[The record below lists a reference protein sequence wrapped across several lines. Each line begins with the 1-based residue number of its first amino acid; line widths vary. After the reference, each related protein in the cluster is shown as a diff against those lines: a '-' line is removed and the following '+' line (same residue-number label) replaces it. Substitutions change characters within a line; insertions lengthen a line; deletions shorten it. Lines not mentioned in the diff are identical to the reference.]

1 MSSLRMPR
9 LPGFGRG
16 GLDVYQRRRLVA
28 IGLVAA
34 VVVVGFLVLRGCGE
48 DEPVSAQEA
57 LRQERDENPVEL
69 TVSVSGDL
77 LIHSPIYAR
86 ALELG
91 GSSYDFA
98 PMLAPIRA
106 HIAGADLAFCHLE
119 TPLAPGV
126 PQSYPVFRTPPD
138 LARAV
143 KEIGW
148 DACTTAS
155 NHSLDQGEEGIAST
169 ARALDRA
176 GLPHTGSFSS
186 ARERKRPLIL
196 EAKGVGVA
204 WIAYTDA
211 TNGIPLPSPW
221 AVNLAEDADD
231 VDRVLADARRA
242 RRQGAEVVLVN
253 MHWGPEGA
261 SEPDADQREQAR
273 LLAASP
279 LITAVVGQ
287 GPHVVQPIERL
298 SGKPIVYS
306 EGNLISNQDAACCPE
321 ASQDGLIALLEILV
335 DGDGATVERVRY
347 VPVWVEHPTYE
358 VLPVGDALA
367 GGRADPASLRASYE
381 RTVAVAGRGAG
392 IEPDPA
398 RLPR

>member
-1 MSSLRMPR
+1 MPR

-16 GLDVYQRRRLVA
+16 GLDVYQRRRLAA
-28 IGLVAA
+28 IGLL
-34 VVVVGFLVLRGCGE
+34 VVVVVLGFLVLRGCGS
-48 DEPVSAQEA
+48 DEPVSAQQA
-57 LRQERDENPVEL
+57 LELEREENPVEL

-91 GSSYDFA
+91 GSSYDFT
-98 PMLAPIRA
+98 PMLEPIRPYV
-106 HIAGADLAFCHLE
+106 AGADLAFCHLE
-119 TPLAPGV
+119 TPLGPGI
-126 PQSYPVFRTPPD
+126 PQSYPIFRTPPD
-138 LARAV
+138 LARSV
-143 KEIGW
+143 KQIGW

-155 NHSLDQGEEGIAST
+155 NHSLDQGAEGIAST
-169 ARALDRA
+169 ARALEGA

-196 EAKGVGVA
+196 EAKGVKVA

-211 TNGIPLPSPW
+211 TNGIPLPTPW
-221 AVNLAEDADD
+221 SVNLAEDADD

-242 RRQGAEVVLVN
+242 RRRGAEVVLVN

-261 SEPDADQREQAR
+261 SEPDADQRQQAR
-273 LLAASP
+273 GLAASP
-279 LITAVVGQ
+279 LVTAVVGQ

-298 SGKPIVYS
+298 NGKPVVYS

-321 ASQDGLIALLEILV
+321 ATQDGLIALLEIAV
-335 DGDGATVERVRY
+335 DGEGARVERVRY

-367 GGRADPASLRASYE
+367 TGQADPASLRASYQ
-381 RTVAVAGRGAG
+381 RTVAVAGRAAG